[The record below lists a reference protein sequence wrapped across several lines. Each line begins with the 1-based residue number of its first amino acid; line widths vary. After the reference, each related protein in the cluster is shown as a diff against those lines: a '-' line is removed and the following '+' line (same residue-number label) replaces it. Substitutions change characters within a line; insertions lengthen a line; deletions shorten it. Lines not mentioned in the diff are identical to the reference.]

1 MPTMGSFEKATQ
13 DGSNINRDDIDASK
27 QGITNYQQ
35 QASKNASL
43 NPKAVGSALRRMVN
57 CYA

>member
-1 MPTMGSFEKATQ
+1 MGSFEKATQ